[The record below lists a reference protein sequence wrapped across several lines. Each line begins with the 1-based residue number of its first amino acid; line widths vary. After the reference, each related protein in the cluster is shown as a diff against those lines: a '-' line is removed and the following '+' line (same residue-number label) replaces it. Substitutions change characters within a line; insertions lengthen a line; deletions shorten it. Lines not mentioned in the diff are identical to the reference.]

1 MKWQGR
7 QGSKNVSDRRLS
19 GGTAIGGAGVII
31 LLIYTLVSGDPSAL
45 IGSLIN
51 QGSNQTT
58 LTQDEK
64 EMGEFVSVVLKDTE
78 VVWTSIFEEYDRHM
92 KPLS

>member
-45 IGSLIN
+45 IGSLMN
-51 QGSNQTT
+51 QGGTTQTS
-58 LTQDEK
+58 LTQEEK
-64 EMGEFVSVVLKDTE
+64 DMM
-78 VVWTSIFEEYDRHM
+78 H
-92 KPLS
+92 